1 MRHVLVVI
9 ALIVSIF
16 SDAQST
22 DSIFDALNLNE
33 VVVSGTRYAYD
44 RSEAPIVVDVIKP
57 KLLQATQ
64 SISLA
69 DGLSYVPGVRV
80 ETNCQNCGFT
90 QLRLNG
96 LEGAYSQILVNNRA
110 VFSALNSVYGL
121 EQIPTNMVEKIEV
134 VRSGGSALYGSNAIG
149 GTVNIITKDPQE
161 NAWELR
167 QNISLI
173 AGAAIDQNTSF
184 NTSIVSK
191 SSTSGLTV
199 YGMQRTREAWDANGD
214 GFTEAVQLN
223 SKVMGAKAFYK
234 SSKQSKLTADFSWVD
249 EYRRGGD
256 RLELAPHLT
265 DITEA
270 LNHNIFLGGLN
281 FDFWSKDK
289 RTSGSV
295 YLSLS
300 NTLRD
305 SYYGGLGG
313 ERTAEDSIA
322 ALNAYGNTTDFSVVT
337 GSQIT
342 HNFSDK
348 QVLVAGAEWQGN
360 ETFDEIQGY
369 QRSIDQQVNAYGMYA
384 QHEWKPNKKFKS
396 MLGARYDLVN
406 VEGQYIL
413 ASIARSSNLN
423 LGVLS
428 PRATLMYRLNGAT
441 RLRGGY
447 ARGFRAPQTFN
458 EDLHISFAGGEP
470 LFAVLSEYLT
480 HETSNAFTAS
490 WNHNANY
497 LGGQTS
503 LLAEA
508 FFTQLN
514 NPFINVSTG
523 ATLPNGS
530 IVEEVRNGSG
540 ARVQGLNYE
549 VGWAPNPG
557 FTLQLGGT
565 LQRSAYTELQTLFEP
580 EGEPLPGET
589 IVSTMRFLRT
599 PDTYGYF
606 NMYYAHSP
614 KTSIDLTGTYTGS
627 MLVPL
632 IVSDSG
638 FLELK
643 ESKQFLD
650 INVKVNHE
658 MDINKRLHIESSVGI
673 KNLLNSFQDDFQSGA
688 ARDAGY
694 IYGPVLPRT
703 LFVSIKISGSH

>member
-1 MRHVLVVI
+1 MKHFPILF
-9 ALIVSIF
+9 LLFVSQLAF
-16 SDAQST
+16 GQSS
-22 DSIFDALNLNE
+22 DSIFDALNLKE

-96 LEGAYSQILVNNRA
+96 LEGAYSQVLVNNRA

-121 EQIPTNMVEKIEV
+121 EQIPTSMVEKIEV

-161 NAWELR
+161 NAWELK

-184 NTSIVSK
+184 NTSIASK
-191 SSTSGLTV
+191 SSISGLTV

-214 GFTEAVQLN
+214 GFSEAVQLN
-223 SKVMGAKAFYK
+223 SKVLGAKAFYK
-234 SSKQSKLTADFSWVD
+234 SSQQSKLTADFSWVD

-270 LNHNIFLGGLN
+270 LDHNIFLGGLN
-281 FDFWSKDK
+281 LDFWSKDK

-295 YLSLS
+295 YVSLS
-300 NTLRD
+300 NTLRG

-313 ERTAEDSIA
+313 GRTAEDSTA

-337 GSQIT
+337 GGQIT

-348 QVLVAGAEWQGN
+348 QVFVAGAEWQRN

-369 QRSIDQQVNAYGMYA
+369 QRSIDQQVNSIGMFA

-406 VEGQYIL
+406 VQGQYIL
-413 ASIARSSNLN
+413 ASIARSADFN

-428 PRATLMYRLNGAT
+428 PRATLMYKLNGAT

-470 LFAVLSEYLT
+470 LFAVLSEELT
-480 HETSNAFTAS
+480 YETSNAFTAS
-490 WNHNANY
+490 WNHTANY
-497 LGGQTS
+497 FGGQTS

-508 FFTQLN
+508 FLTQLN

-540 ARVQGLNYE
+540 AIVQGLNYE

-557 FTLQLGGT
+557 FVLQLGGT
-565 LQRSAYTELQTLFEP
+565 LQRSTYTEIQTLFEP
-580 EGEPLPGET
+580 EGEPLPGES
-589 IVSTMRFLRT
+589 IVSTIRFLRT
-599 PDTYGYF
+599 PNTYGYF
-606 NMYYAHSP
+606 NMYYAHTP
-614 KTSIDLTGTYTGS
+614 KTSIDFTGTYTGS

-638 FLELK
+638 FLELR

-650 INVKVNHE
+650 VNVKVNHE
-658 MDINKRLHIESSVGI
+658 MDVNKRLLLESSVGI

-703 LFVSIKISGSH
+703 FFVSVKFTGKH